1 MNAVGSDILGVLSS
15 TTTPKTIHLGA
26 QPHHSMLISQGLV
39 GNNVVQQTWEI
50 IRAGN
55 NLFQQTWKVILAG
68 NNLFQQTWKVIQCR
82 TCDLASAFR
91 QGCQI
96 TNFTKFTKFEKA
108 GKYSDAQVRSCGL
121 ASACHQ
127 LPAMAFWGERLKTS
141 GPILFLREYFAG
153 PGWKERP
160 GFPLF

>member
-1 MNAVGSDILGVLSS
+1 MNAVGSDILGVLTS

-26 QPHHSMLISQGLV
+26 QPRHSMLISQGLV
-39 GNNVVQQTWEI
+39 GNNLVQQTWEI

-68 NNLFQQTWKVIQCR
+68 NNLFQQTWKVIHCR

-96 TNFTKFTKFEKA
+96 TKFTKFKKA
-108 GKYSDAQVRSCGL
+108 GKYSFAQVRSCGL

-160 GFPLF
+160 RFPLF